1 MQIKFQNKHK
11 ATVLQILNSIKSK
24 YLKDGLQLSYKILND
39 NPLNNVF
46 LMEIEPEDVAR
57 NIIPKLERF
66 KATDSSEPPINNEK
80 EDKLRELIRE
90 ILFKI

>member
-1 MQIKFQNKHK
+1 MQVKFQNKNK

-57 NIIPKLERF
+57 NVIPKLERF
-66 KATDSSEPPINNEK
+66 KATDSSESPINNEK
-80 EDKLRELIRE
+80 ENKLRELIRE

>member
-1 MQIKFQNKHK
+1 MQVTFQNKNK

-46 LMEIEPEDVAR
+46 LMEIEPEDVAK

-66 KATDSSEPPINNEK
+66 KVSGSNETPIENEK

-90 ILFKI
+90 VLFKI